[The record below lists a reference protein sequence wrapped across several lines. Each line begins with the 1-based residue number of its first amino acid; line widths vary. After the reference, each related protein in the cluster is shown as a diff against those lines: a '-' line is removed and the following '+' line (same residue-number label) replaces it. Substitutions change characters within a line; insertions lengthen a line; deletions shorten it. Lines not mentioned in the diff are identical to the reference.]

1 MNPIDFGIAA
11 IILFFG
17 VKGLIRGLF
26 IEVLT
31 LVGLILAFIVSVR
44 EVSLAS
50 SLIQKI
56 WEMPVW
62 LSSTIGYTIIFT
74 VIVLLSRWLAL
85 LLHKLFKKT
94 PVVILDRAGG
104 AIFGSAKG
112 LLIASIA
119 AFVVGVMPLQ
129 GKVAQIRN
137 TSVLFAPVSKVA
149 PVLFDV
155 CKTTLPQT
163 DTFYNEI
170 RQAIDAQS
178 KAIKD
183 KLIQDQLDK
192 LDKVKG
198 FYQSP
203 LDGDIPEEFKEKID
217 RAAD

>member
-1 MNPIDFGIAA
+1 MNPIDFGIIVIVA
-11 IILFFG
+11 FF
-17 VKGLIRGLF
+17 VIKGLIRGLF

-31 LVGLILAFIVSVR
+31 LVGLLLAFIVSVR

-62 LSSTIGYTIIFT
+62 LSSTIGCTIIFT
-74 VIVLLSRWLAL
+74 VIVLLSRWLAMF
-85 LLHKLFKKT
+85 LHKLFKKT

-119 AFVVGVMPLQ
+119 AFVVGMMPLQ
-129 GKVAQIRN
+129 GKVAQTRDA
-137 TSVLFAPVSKVA
+137 SVLFGPVSKIA

-155 CKTTLPQT
+155 CKATLPQT

-170 RQAIDAQS
+170 RQAIDKQS
-178 KAIKD
+178 KVIKD

-192 LDKVKG
+192 LQKG
-198 FYQSP
+198 RGLHQVP
-203 LDGDIPEEFKEKID
+203 LEGEFPDGL
-217 RAAD
+217 